1 MKCLHRRHSKLLALG
16 CPAHVQPGAKLK
28 SAPSPTE
35 SETDKAFRDLAMHGS
50 LERMKEIAV
59 KANPN
64 ATEAGSGRTPLHK
77 ASYFG
82 HEQAVAYLV
91 NEAGANVDAQDL
103 DGDTPLHDAAR
114 FGHEDCVEALL
125 AGGASVS
132 IKNLDGKTPVELAV
146 DNEKD
151 SVVILLGLNA
161 TNRGG
166 SGKDCAGCAI
176 Q

>member
-1 MKCLHRRHSKLLALG
+1 MRHSKLLALG
-16 CPAHVQPGAKLK
+16 CPDHVQPGAKPK
-28 SAPSPTE
+28 AASTPTE

-50 LERMKEIAV
+50 LERMKEIAA

-64 ATEAGSGRTPLHK
+64 AREAASGRTPLHK

-82 HEQAVAYLV
+82 HVKVVAYLV

-114 FGHEDCVEALL
+114 FGHVNCVEALL

-132 IKNLDGKTPVELAV
+132 IKNLDGKTPVELAM

-151 SVVILLGLNA
+151 GVVTLLGLNT

-166 SGKDCAGCAI
+166 SEKDCAGCVI
-176 Q
+176 L